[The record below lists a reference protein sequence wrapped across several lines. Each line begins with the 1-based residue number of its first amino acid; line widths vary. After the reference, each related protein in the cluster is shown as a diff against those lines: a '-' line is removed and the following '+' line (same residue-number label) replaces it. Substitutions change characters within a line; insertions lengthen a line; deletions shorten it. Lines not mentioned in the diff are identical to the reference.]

1 MTDSALPVS
10 RRMRPARNIVGTVR
24 PPGDKS
30 ISHRYALLAAVA
42 DGRTTIRNFSSAADC
57 ASTLGCL
64 RELGV
69 EIRTEGGAAL
79 IEGAGLA
86 GLRVPRQTMD
96 AGNSGSTI
104 RMLSGILA
112 GQSFTSSISGDESL
126 RRRPMSRVMEPLRQ
140 MGAEISARDG
150 NYAPL
155 EIRGRPLRAIHY
167 RPPVASAQ
175 VKTAV
180 LLAGLSAEGATVVE
194 EEVKTRDHTELALV
208 EFGAQL
214 TRARRSVRV
223 EGRQR
228 LRGGEFQ
235 VPGDISSAAFFLVA
249 ALLFP
254 ESNLL
259 VENVGL
265 NPTRAALLD
274 FLTGLGANIRIS
286 RVDSSAGER
295 VGDLHVS
302 GGSLKGGRVGP
313 ELAPALIDELPVL
326 AVLGTQTEEGLSIS
340 GAQELRVKES
350 DRIATLAENL
360 RRMGARVEE
369 RPDGMEVLGG
379 QRLRGARLDS
389 FGDHRIAMAFSVAA
403 LVAEGE
409 TLLDG
414 ADAAQVSFP
423 AFYDVLDR
431 VAER

>member
-1 MTDSALPVS
+1 MF
-10 RRMRPARNIVGTVR
+10 RPALNIMGTVR
-24 PPGDKS
+24 LPGDKS
-30 ISHRYALLAAVA
+30 ISHRYALLAAIA
-42 DGRTTIRNFSSAADC
+42 DGRTTIRNFSSAVDC

-64 RELGV
+64 RELGAEIAV
-69 EIRTEGGAAL
+69 ESGAVL

-86 GLRVPRQTMD
+86 GLRAPQRMMD

-112 GQSFTSSISGDESL
+112 GQHFPSTISGDESL
-126 RRRPMSRVMEPLRQ
+126 RRRPMGRLIDPLRQ
-140 MGAEISARDG
+140 MGADVTAAED

-155 EIRGRPLRAIHY
+155 EFRGRPLRAIHFH
-167 RPPVASAQ
+167 PPVASAQ

-180 LLAGLSAEGATVVE
+180 LLAGLSAEGTTVVE
-194 EEVKTRDHTELALV
+194 EPVKTRDHTELALV

-214 TRARRSVRV
+214 NRSRRSVRV
-223 EGRQR
+223 EGGHP

-265 NPTRAALLD
+265 NPTRAAVLD
-274 FLTGLGANIRIS
+274 FLSGLGAAIRIS
-286 RVDSSAGER
+286 RVESLAGEI

-302 GGSLKGGRVGP
+302 GGRLKGGRIGP
-313 ELAPALIDELPVL
+313 DLVPALIDELPVL
-326 AVLGTQTEEGLSIS
+326 AVLGTQTEQGLSIS

-350 DRIATLAENL
+350 DRIATVAENL
-360 RRMGARVEE
+360 RRMGAHVEE
-369 RPDGMEVLGG
+369 RPDGLEIPGG
-379 QRLRGARLDS
+379 QRLHGARLDS
-389 FGDHRIAMAFSVAA
+389 FGDHRIAMAFAVAA
-403 LVAEGE
+403 LMAEGE
-409 TLLDG
+409 TSLEG
-414 ADAAQVSFP
+414 ADTAQVSFP
-423 AFYDVLDR
+423 GFYDVLDR

>member
-10 RRMRPARNIVGTVR
+10 RRIRPARNIVGTVR
-24 PPGDKS
+24 LPGDKS
-30 ISHRYALLAAVA
+30 ISHRYALLAAIA

-57 ASTLGCL
+57 ASTVGCL

-69 EIRTEGGAAL
+69 EIRAESGAVL

-86 GLRVPRQTMD
+86 GLQAPQQTMD

-126 RRRPMSRVMEPLRQ
+126 RQRPMGRVMEPLRQ

-167 RPPVASAQ
+167 HPPVASAQ

-208 EFGAQL
+208 EFGVQF

-223 EGRQR
+223 EGGQR
-228 LRGGEFQ
+228 LRGGVFQ

-265 NPTRAALLD
+265 NPTRATFLD
-274 FLTGLGANIRIS
+274 FLTSLGANVRIS
-286 RVDSSAGER
+286 RVDSSAGEL

-302 GGSLKGGRVGP
+302 GGPLQGGRVGP
-313 ELAPALIDELPVL
+313 DLVPALIDELPVL
-326 AVLGTQTEEGLSIS
+326 AVLGTQTEQGLSIS

-369 RPDGMEVLGG
+369 RPDGMEILGG
-379 QRLRGARLDS
+379 QRLHGARLDS

-423 AFYDVLDR
+423 EFYDVLDR

>member
-1 MTDSALPVS
+1 MF
-10 RRMRPARNIVGTVR
+10 RPALNIMGTVR
-24 PPGDKS
+24 LPGDKS
-30 ISHRYALLAAVA
+30 ISHRYALLAAIA
-42 DGRTTIRNFSSAADC
+42 DGRTTIRNFSSAVDC

-64 RELGV
+64 RELGAEIAV
-69 EIRTEGGAAL
+69 EIGAVL

-86 GLRVPRQTMD
+86 GLRAPQRMMD

-112 GQSFTSSISGDESL
+112 GQHFPSTISGDESL
-126 RRRPMSRVMEPLRQ
+126 RRRPMGRLIDPLRQ
-140 MGAEISARDG
+140 MGAEVTAAED

-155 EIRGRPLRAIHY
+155 EFRGRPLRAIHFH
-167 RPPVASAQ
+167 PPVASAQ

-180 LLAGLSAEGATVVE
+180 LLAGLSAEGTTVVE
-194 EEVKTRDHTELALV
+194 EPVKTRDHTELALV

-214 TRARRSVRV
+214 NRSRRSVRV
-223 EGRQR
+223 EGGHP

-265 NPTRAALLD
+265 NPTRAAVLD
-274 FLTGLGANIRIS
+274 FLSGLGAAIRIS
-286 RVDSSAGER
+286 RVESLAGEI

-302 GGSLKGGRVGP
+302 GGRLKGGRIGP
-313 ELAPALIDELPVL
+313 DLVPALIDELPVL
-326 AVLGTQTEEGLSIS
+326 AVLGTQTEQGLSIS

-350 DRIATLAENL
+350 DRIATVAENL
-360 RRMGARVEE
+360 RRMGAHVEE
-369 RPDGMEVLGG
+369 RPDGLEIPGG
-379 QRLRGARLDS
+379 QRLHGARLDS
-389 FGDHRIAMAFSVAA
+389 FGDHRIAMAFAVAA
-403 LVAEGE
+403 LMAEGE
-409 TLLDG
+409 TSLEG
-414 ADAAQVSFP
+414 ADTAQVSFP
-423 AFYDVLDR
+423 GFYDVLDR

>member
-1 MTDSALPVS
+1 MF
-10 RRMRPARNIVGTVR
+10 RPALNIMGTVR
-24 PPGDKS
+24 LPGDKS
-30 ISHRYALLAAVA
+30 ISHRYALLAAIA
-42 DGRTTIRNFSSAADC
+42 DGRTTIRNFSSAVDC

-64 RELGV
+64 RELGAEIAV
-69 EIRTEGGAAL
+69 ESGAVL

-86 GLRVPRQTMD
+86 GLRAPQRMMD

-112 GQSFTSSISGDESL
+112 GQHFPSTLSGDESL
-126 RRRPMSRVMEPLRQ
+126 RRRPMGRLIDPLRQ
-140 MGAEISARDG
+140 MGADVTAAED

-155 EIRGRPLRAIHY
+155 EFRGRPLRAIHFH
-167 RPPVASAQ
+167 PPVASAQ

-180 LLAGLSAEGATVVE
+180 LLAGLSAEGTTVVE
-194 EEVKTRDHTELALV
+194 EPVKTRDHTELALV

-214 TRARRSVRV
+214 NRSRRSVRV
-223 EGRQR
+223 EGGHP

-265 NPTRAALLD
+265 NPTRAAVLD
-274 FLTGLGANIRIS
+274 FLSGLGAAIRIS
-286 RVDSSAGER
+286 RVESLAGEI

-302 GGSLKGGRVGP
+302 GGRLKGGRIGP
-313 ELAPALIDELPVL
+313 DLVPALIDELPVL
-326 AVLGTQTEEGLSIS
+326 AVLGTQTEQGLSIS

-350 DRIATLAENL
+350 DRIATVAENL
-360 RRMGARVEE
+360 RRMGAHVEE
-369 RPDGMEVLGG
+369 RPDGLEIPGG
-379 QRLRGARLDS
+379 QRLHGARLDS
-389 FGDHRIAMAFSVAA
+389 FGDHRIAMAFAVAA
-403 LVAEGE
+403 LMAEGE
-409 TLLDG
+409 TSLEG
-414 ADAAQVSFP
+414 ADTAQVSFP
-423 AFYDVLDR
+423 GFYDVLDR